1 MDPCVL
7 LVTLFGWLTLC
18 LIDIYSREAKG
29 LIFSFLFWKIGKLR
43 VGVAR
48 ETTNQFGMA
57 LGDQ

>member
-18 LIDIYSREAKG
+18 LIDIYSREARG
-29 LIFSFLFWKIGKLR
+29 LIFKKKFLFWKIR
-43 VGVAR
+43 VGGAR

-57 LGDQ
+57 